1 MAQDVELMRE
11 LMFLLEARELSP
23 RATVVISLDDEAPEI
38 GFKSE
43 DVAEGLNRLLDLD
56 YIDGPGQ
63 DEPGFWL
70 FRQLTR
76 KGRNFLR
83 ATRRPDDWERMKRHF
98 ASQDRALGA

>member
-1 MAQDVELMRE
+1 MAQDVELMRD
-11 LMFLLEARELSP
+11 LMLLLEARELSP
-23 RATVVISLDDEAPEI
+23 RSTVVISLDDEALDT

-43 DVAEGLNRLLDLD
+43 DLAASLNVLLDLD

-76 KGRNFLR
+76 KGRSFIR
-83 ATRRPDDWERMKRHF
+83 ATRRPADWERMKRHF
-98 ASQDRALGA
+98 ASQAGVQGA